1 MTSLSQRLGGRL
13 PSPPL
18 PAIELSPASTRQ
30 ARHHVEERFSGIPEH
45 APAALDLEVTRGVIE
60 RALANRAPLA
70 GIGRR
75 HLRLAPW
82 VMLATAD
89 GRPPLVERADFLQ
102 AYRDYL
108 QTTTDGPVIVN
119 LVLALLSHYPTH
131 LPSFSAL
138 LTLAASLLERCS
150 RPRCRRLQRCAARHS
165 LLAPEGHRRFWNHL
179 ARATTPID
187 EFLRESCLGGILS
200 TGRFVEGTLRTAL
213 ADTMRQLRA
222 GELEPAQLERALA
235 FALDGAGKRL
245 RFAGATRITVAD
257 ALLLPFREANHANPH
272 QPRIQEFLLEQFSDP
287 RINRAP
293 WHGVN
298 EEAVAVMRRWMV
310 SETLEDFFRLLE
322 YTSQE
327 DPTAR
332 RHWHYRKA
340 FWSAYLRAGVIND
353 AWVALAYNVDAAAQ
367 RQMGASRDSY
377 GRLDGYNVQRNHAA
391 LLLRIGHL
399 VIADWSHNGKFRVW
413 HLAGAFREFAPTL
426 YQKRYTGEALRRVA
440 DFEGA
445 HSGAENGSWQQK
457 LAKYIRDNTGV
468 RFDLWQLMP
477 R

>member
-353 AWVALAYNVDAAAQ
+353 ACT
-367 RQMGASRDSY
+367 GASTATTCS
-377 GRLDGYNVQRNHAA
+377 GTT
-391 LLLRIGHL
+391 LRCCC
-399 VIADWSHNGKFRVW
+399 ASATWSSR
-413 HLAGAFREFAPTL
+413 
-426 YQKRYTGEALRRVA
+426 
-440 DFEGA
+440 
-445 HSGAENGSWQQK
+445 
-457 LAKYIRDNTGV
+457 TGV
-468 RFDLWQLMP
+468 TTASFGSGTWRAPSGNSRLRCTRSATRGKPSAASPISRVPTAVPKTGPGSRSLPSTSVTTPAFVSTYGS
-477 R
+477 